1 MRTIL
6 LIDDDAISNFLSK
19 AMIEKSGIFDKVY
32 VYSSA
37 TAALEFLNGCIE
49 KGLDFPEIILL
60 DVMMPVMDGFTFLE
74 EFIRLDS
81 SRTRH
86 VKVCMLT
93 SSLDPK
99 DRQQADAYPQVVE
112 FISKPINQVKIKKF
126 MSLIDN

>member
-1 MRTIL
+1 
-6 LIDDDAISNFLSK
+6 
-19 AMIEKSGIFDKVY
+19 MIEKSGLFDKVF
-32 VYSSA
+32 VYNSGLS
-37 TAALEFLNGCIE
+37 ALEFLKGCE
-49 KGLDFPEIILL
+49 KREEVFPEIILL

-74 EFIRLDS
+74 EFMKFS
-81 SRTRH
+81 EQNVQH

-112 FISKPINQVKIKKF
+112 FISKPINQDKIKKF

>member
-19 AMIEKSGIFDKVY
+19 SMIEKSGIFDKVF

-37 TAALEFLNGCIE
+37 TAALEFLFGCAEKEIE
-49 KGLDFPEIILL
+49 FPEIILL

-74 EFIRLDS
+74 EFKRLDPS
-81 SRTRH
+81 KSGH

-112 FISKPINQVKIKKF
+112 FISKPINQEKIKKF
-126 MSLIDN
+126 MTHIDN

>member
-19 AMIEKSGIFDKVY
+19 SMIEKSGVFDRVF

-37 TAALEFLNGCIE
+37 IAALDFLNECAENGV
-49 KGLDFPEIILL
+49 DFPEIILL

-74 EFIRLDS
+74 EFKRLDPS
-81 SRTRH
+81 KSGH

-112 FISKPINQVKIKKF
+112 FISKPINQEKIKKF
-126 MSLIDN
+126 MALIDN

>member
-19 AMIEKSGIFDKVY
+19 SMIEKSGIFDRVFVY
-32 VYSSA
+32 NSGNG
-37 TAALEFLNGCIE
+37 ALDFLKTCIS
-49 KGLDFPEIILL
+49 GNQDFPEIILL

-74 EFIRLDS
+74 EFMKFDGRYIQN
-81 SRTRH
+81 

-112 FISKPINQVKIKKF
+112 FISKPINQEKIKKF

>member
-19 AMIEKSGIFDKVY
+19 SMIEKSGIFDKVY

-37 TAALEFLNGCIE
+37 TAALEFLSSCIDKDVE
-49 KGLDFPEIILL
+49 FPEIILL

-74 EFIRLDS
+74 EFIHLES
-81 SRTRH
+81 SKTSH

-112 FISKPINQVKIKKF
+112 FISKPINQEKIKKF
-126 MSLIDN
+126 MTLIDN